1 MIQRFQADFSV
12 IVPYG
17 ADALTHD
24 FKGHKMPAYLKIENP
39 GVVPADSIT
48 TLGVSMADTN
58 NNPGMIGQ
66 FGSGSKHSIALLL
79 RNELRPIVF
88 AGTLK
93 LEFSTRPQVVSD
105 DHATKHFERVVVKYG
120 GTDPVTGSSRSS
132 TEDLGFVL
140 DFGRLDWDDVSM
152 ALREFVSNAID
163 RSIRETGDWSGVSIE
178 VVGENQVRAKA
189 GYTRVFVP
197 LTPDVLQFYN
207 DLGKWFLHFS
217 EPESLTKSILPKANR
232 NLGDRKAA
240 VIYRRGVRVREFESS
255 DVESLFDYNLADLK
269 IDESRKA
276 SDWDVRHHAGKA
288 LANGDTSIL
297 TMLFERLLN
306 SDRPAWEFGFDIYA
320 LQPSYGEGPEVIAR
334 REKAW
339 QQAFAQIAGDDAVL
353 TGKGSVAQL
362 EKKGFKPIVAPENLV
377 NAASAY
383 GVATP
388 SRVLSGDELS
398 GREISEATP
407 DAQASVDLVWER
419 LEEIGLT
426 NGKQKPPVRSFHSIL
441 DGGTMLNGF
450 YREGIVYLHRD
461 VGGSGSVVGG
471 RQALSDRL
479 VKVALE
485 ETAHFVTGA
494 TDNSRDFQDYLLEV
508 AVKLARRGE
517 EKPVNG
523 RLRRAVASA

>member
-1 MIQRFQADFSV
+1 
-12 IVPYG
+12 
-17 ADALTHD
+17 
-24 FKGHKMPAYLKIENP
+24 MPAAYLKIENP
-39 GVVPADSIT
+39 GAVPPDAFT
-48 TLGVSMADTN
+48 VLGVSMADTHT
-58 NNPGMIGQ
+58 NPGVIGQ
-66 FGSGSKHSIALLL
+66 FGSGSKHAIALLL
-79 RNELRPIVF
+79 RNDLRPVVF

-105 DHATKHFERVVVKYG
+105 AQATKRFERVVVKYG

-140 DFGRLDWDDVSM
+140 DFGRLDWDEVAM

-163 RSIRETGDWSGVSIE
+163 RSIRDRGDWSGVTVE
-178 VVGENQVRAKA
+178 VVTEAQVRARA

-197 LTPDVLQFYN
+197 LAPEVLQFHN

-217 EPESLTKSILPKANR
+217 EPGALGKSILPKANR

-255 DVESLFDYNLADLK
+255 DTESLFDYNLDSLK

-276 SDWDVRHHAGKA
+276 SDWDVKHHAGRA
-288 LANGDTSIL
+288 LANADTPSL
-297 TMLFERLLN
+297 AVLFERLLN
-306 SDRPAWEFGFDIYA
+306 SDRPVWEFGFDVYA
-320 LQPSYGEGPEVIAR
+320 MQPTHGEGGEVITR

-339 QQAFAQIAGDDAVL
+339 QQAFAQVAGDDAVL
-353 TGKGSVAQL
+353 TGKGTVGQL
-362 EKKGFKPIVAPENLV
+362 ERKGYKAVVAPDSLLS
-377 NAASAY
+377 AASLY
-383 GVATP
+383 GVQTS
-388 SRVLSGDELS
+388 SRVLSGDELV
-398 GREISEATP
+398 GREITDATP
-407 DAQASVDLVWER
+407 DTQAAVDFVWGR
-419 LEEIGLT
+419 LEEVGLT
-426 NGKQKPPVRSFHSIL
+426 NGKRKPPVRTFTSIL

-461 VGGSGSVVGG
+461 LGSASVGSGQ
-471 RQALSDRL
+471 QALSDRL

-485 ETAHFVTGA
+485 ELSHYVTNA

-517 EKPVNG
+517 EHRVSG
-523 RLRRAVASA
+523 RVRRAATA